1 MKARRFLPS
10 RRSPCLLGHGSRS
23 VRVARRRPNF
33 GGYLRR
39 SLGALVAACV
49 ATALPIHVAANELIV
64 FPRVEVLHT
73 QGRADDPETTEGTAA
88 ASIFYAGD
96 WRQLRALV
104 EFNLQYD
111 YSNTEIVRE
120 KEFERAQL
128 GWRFDPANTVWVGR
142 YHTPL
147 GYWNTAHH
155 HGAHLQTSISRPRI
169 HEFEDDGGIL
179 PVHFF
184 GLLLQGIQS
193 NHEGALSYDVGA
205 ASGPT
210 LSEGALE
217 PVEVLAPQRWGKPSF
232 VGRLSWRPDAVG
244 ESEVG
249 AFAAQTRIPVLD
261 PIADEVRQTIGGAFA
276 NFDFTPWRVVAE
288 LFWVRDAFR
297 STGKASDF
305 AVAMIEGEYRVSHM
319 WVLFARHEAL
329 GAGARDAYLD
339 RFPDYP
345 KARTV
350 GGVRWDITHHQ
361 ALTFEVARHARRD
374 GVVYTQT
381 ALQWSTAFP

>member
-1 MKARRFLPS
+1 
-10 RRSPCLLGHGSRS
+10 
-23 VRVARRRPNF
+23 
-33 GGYLRR
+33 LRR
-39 SLGALVAACV
+39 SLGGLLVAACI
-49 ATALPIHVAANELIV
+49 AAALPTHTAANEFLV
-64 FPRVEVLHT
+64 FPRLEVLHT
-73 QGRADDPETTEGTAA
+73 QPHAEQAESTEGTAA

-104 EFNLQYD
+104 EFNLEYE
-111 YSNTEIVRE
+111 YSRTDIARE

-128 GWRFDPANTVWVGR
+128 GWQFDPGNTLWIGR

-169 HEFEDDGGIL
+169 HEFEDEGGIL

-210 LSEGALE
+210 LSDGALE

-249 AFAAQTRIPVLD
+249 AFAAHTRIPVLD
-261 PIADEVRQTIGGAFA
+261 PIADEVGQTIAGAFA
-276 NFDFTPWRVVAE
+276 NFDLGRWRVVGE
-288 LFWVRDAFR
+288 LFWVRDSFR
-297 STGKASDF
+297 STGNASRFVVGMIEAEYRASD
-305 AVAMIEGEYRVSHM
+305 M

-350 GGVRWDITHHQ
+350 GGVRFDITHHQ
-361 ALTFEVARHARRD
+361 ALTFEVARHERRD
-374 GVVYTQT
+374 GVIYTET
-381 ALQWSTAFP
+381 ALQWSTVFP